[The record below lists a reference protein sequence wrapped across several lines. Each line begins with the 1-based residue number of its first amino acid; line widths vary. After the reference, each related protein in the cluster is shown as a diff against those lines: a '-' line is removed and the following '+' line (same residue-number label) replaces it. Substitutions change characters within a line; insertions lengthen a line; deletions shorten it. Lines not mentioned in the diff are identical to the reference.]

1 MGSGLDDEWPNAAT
15 SAFEVINSEAAEADR
30 SSLMCPCNT
39 SEYTGI
45 ISNLFFYSEPAFD
58 F

>member
-1 MGSGLDDEWPNAAT
+1 MGSGLDDEWPNEAR

-30 SSLMCPCNT
+30 SSLTSPCNT
-39 SEYTGI
+39 SEYTRI